1 MEHKYVRYLRIFLE
15 YITLIASNII
25 FLFCCYRLFID
36 INEIN
41 VLNIIFDLIFGL
53 VFLKESIVKIKMLPY
68 K

>member
-1 MEHKYVRYLRIFLE
+1 MEHKYARYLRIFLE

-25 FLFCCYRLFID
+25 FIFCCYRLFID

-41 VLNIIFDLIFGL
+41 VLSIIFDLLFGF
-53 VFLKESIVKIKMLPY
+53 VFLRESIFKIKKLPY